1 MRNFKNF
8 IKKIILVACPL
19 LVLGCGVVGMVYI
32 INSLGLTDTIILIG
46 ASCFL
51 RGAWAMFNKMN
62 INIKY

>member
-19 LVLGCGVVGMVYI
+19 LVLGCGVGGMVYI
-32 INSLGLTDTIILIG
+32 IDSLGLTDSIILMG
-46 ASCFL
+46 ACCFL
-51 RGAWAMFNKMN
+51 RGAWLMFSNMN